1 MNSTGINP
9 LGQGVLI
16 EPKESE
22 EKTDSGIFI
31 PEKAREK
38 QRRGTVLAVGAE
50 AKELEAGQKVI
61 YGQLGGTEMKAKGK
75 TYLLMNE
82 DQVLASYEE

>member
-1 MNSTGINP
+1 MNNTGINP

-16 EPKESE
+16 QPQEAQ

-50 AKELEAGQKVI
+50 VKELVAGAKVI

-75 TYLLMNE
+75 TYLLINE
-82 DQVLASYEE
+82 DQVLAEYEG